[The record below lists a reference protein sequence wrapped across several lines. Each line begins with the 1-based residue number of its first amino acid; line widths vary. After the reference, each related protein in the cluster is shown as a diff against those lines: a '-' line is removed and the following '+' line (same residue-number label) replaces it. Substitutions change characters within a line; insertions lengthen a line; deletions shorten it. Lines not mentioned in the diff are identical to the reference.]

1 MTQEEIIKKYD
12 LKLLLLFGS
21 QARGDARKDSDTDIA
36 FMSGKKLDFNQ
47 KAELMMNLLPVVKAE
62 ETKIDVIDVKTAH
75 PLLLYGITRDAKVI
89 YAENMDVF
97 YELCVAAYKKYID
110 TMPIFKL
117 QEELLF
123 SKIYA
128 VE

>member
-21 QARGDARKDSDTDIA
+21 QARGDARKNSDTDIA

-47 KAELMMNLLPVVKAE
+47 KAELMMDLLPVVKAE
-62 ETKIDVIDVKTAH
+62 ETKIDVVDTKTAH
-75 PLLLYGITRDAKVI
+75 PLLLYLIMQDAKI
-89 YAENMDVF
+89 LYAEDMMFF
-97 YELCVAAYKKYID
+97 YNLQAAAFKKYVE
-110 TMPIFKL
+110 MKPHFKL
-117 QEELLF
+117 QKELLL

-128 VE
+128 PK

>member
-36 FMSGKKLDFNQ
+36 FMSGRNLNFNQ
-47 KAELMMNLLPVVKAE
+47 KAELMMDLLPVVKAE
-62 ETKIDVIDVKTAH
+62 ETKIDVVDVKTSH
-75 PLLLYGITRDAKVI
+75 PLLLYGITRDAKVLF
-89 YAENMDVF
+89 AEDMDIF
-97 YELCVAAYKKYID
+97 HELCVAAFKKYIGA
-110 TMPIFKL
+110 MPLFKL

-128 VE
+128 VK